1 MAFRRID
8 DETHDVEAMVDEIT
22 ETNADAIVRVVHTS
36 MLRKVEDDMRDVGYE
51 KTEVFD
57 TPRGINGR
65 PSVGECG
72 TPGHVTAIFRPAD
85 RKKNGGR
92 KRKS

>member
-1 MAFRRID
+1 MFKRID
-8 DETHDVEAMVDEIT
+8 SPKDVEPMVNEIS
-22 ETNADAIVRVVHTS
+22 EKNADAIVRVVHTS
-36 MLRKVEDDMRDVGYE
+36 MLRRVEEDMRDVGYE

-72 TPGHVTAIFRPAD
+72 TPGHVTAIFRPAQ
-85 RKKNGGR
+85 R
-92 KRKS
+92 KRNGQKKGKS